1 MTEEEIIKKFHKSF
15 SQKGGLATKRKY
27 GDKASSY
34 YAMLAKRSAEVR
46 REKRD
51 KKLST
56 KKDLT

>member
-1 MTEEEIIKKFHKSF
+1 MTEEEILKKFHKKF
-15 SQKGGLATKRKY
+15 SRKGGLTTKNKY
-27 GDKASSY
+27 GDQASSY

-51 KKLST
+51 RKLST